1 MLLVLPITEPMLQLA
16 QYLLFPAELDIS
28 FIAVIAIL
36 VQSQLPSTDILQQ
49 DSVLELVHVLLL

>member
-1 MLLVLPITEPMLQLA
+1 MLQLA